1 MSQPTGDTGRRR
13 YVERARA
20 GMREAVL
27 TAVDD
32 LVRDR
37 GWQATTMSDI
47 AARAGVSRPTVYQ
60 LFESRDGLAQA
71 YLLRQTELF
80 MGSVEDAIRADGAD
94 PMAAV
99 TAGLH
104 AFLAGAGDN
113 GMVKAILSG
122 EDNDGLLPLVTT
134 RGLPVIRYATDR
146 LVAVIEELWPRL
158 APPDVRVFAESVV
171 RLAISHATAAG
182 QAPDR
187 AVDDVTHLLRPF
199 VERAFAQA
207 HQRP

>member
-1 MSQPTGDTGRRR
+1 MSRSTSDTGRRR

-37 GWQATTMSDI
+37 GWQATRMSDV

-60 LFESRDGLAQA
+60 LFDSRDGLAQA
-71 YLLRQTELF
+71 YLIRQTERF
-80 MGSVEDAIRADGAD
+80 MGSVEAAIRADATD
-94 PMAAV
+94 PAAAV

-104 AFLAGAGDN
+104 AFLAGAADD

-122 EDNDGLLPLVTT
+122 EHNDGLLPLVTT

-146 LVAVIEELWPRL
+146 LVAVIDELWPGL
-158 APPDVRVFAESVV
+158 AARDVRVFAESAV
-171 RLAISHATAAG
+171 RLAISHATAPG
-182 QAPDR
+182 QAADG
-187 AVDDVTHLLRPF
+187 AVDDVSHLLQPF
-199 VERAFAQA
+199 IDRAFA
-207 HQRP
+207 HR